1 MKWYETK
8 GNNSDVVLSSSVSLA
23 RNLKDYP
30 FPSRL
35 SNEEKKQVN
44 ELVKGILLN
53 GDDNLKY
60 VQMNELTSYQAVSLA
75 EKQLISPEF
84 ASDSTG
90 RAAIVSEDE
99 DVCVMLCE
107 EDHVKIQTVSAGL
120 DLDKAYDN
128 AQVLDDRLDHAV
140 AIAFDEKMGYLTQN
154 PTNLGTGMRASV
166 TIHLPALRAKGAIS
180 RLAST
185 VSRLGLSL
193 RALYGVS
200 DNAGDLY
207 RLSNRIT
214 LGISEQSA
222 IKNLTSIAEQIVS
235 QERQARK
242 EIIENESVKDK
253 IYRSY
258 GILKSARVL
267 SSAEFNSLI
276 SLVRL
281 GVSEGLVEETDLE
294 TVNRLMTQMQPATL
308 NADFSVQYGS
318 SQRDIL
324 RAEQVRKALG

>member
-53 GDDNLKY
+53 GDDSLKY

-90 RAAIVSEDE
+90 RAAIISEDE

-166 TIHLPALRAKGAIS
+166 TVHLPALRAKGAIS

-242 EIIENESVKDK
+242 EITQNEAVKDK

-308 NADFSVQYGS
+308 NADFGVQYGS

>member
-53 GDDNLKY
+53 GDDSLKY

-128 AQVLDDRLDHAV
+128 AQLLDDRLDHAV

-166 TIHLPALRAKGAIS
+166 TVHLPALRAKGAIS

-242 EIIENESVKDK
+242 EITQNEAVKDK

-308 NADFSVQYGS
+308 NADFGVQYGS

>member
-90 RAAIVSEDE
+90 RAAIISEDE

-120 DLDKAYDN
+120 DLDGAYNN

-166 TIHLPALRAKGAIS
+166 TVHLPALRAKGAIS

-242 EIIENESVKDK
+242 EIIENELVKDK

-308 NADFSVQYGS
+308 NADFGVQYGS

>member
-90 RAAIVSEDE
+90 RAAIISEDE

-120 DLDKAYDN
+120 DLDGAYNN

-242 EIIENESVKDK
+242 EITQNESVKDK